1 MPRFE
6 LYSAAKHNFM
16 KKIVSVLALIFVLN
30 SCDDGGFSIDNFD
43 FSNVTA
49 TDCNKGTNQFFLKYI
64 SGNEV
69 LLIQISEAEFFPNV
83 ITQLNQPRT
92 ATISSTNRVL
102 YRVYSDNVTSDQ
114 ICTSIPPANPV
125 VREEWIAVSG
135 IINVETFA
143 NRSNNAT
150 TGESFIT
157 GYTHLVT
164 LINANFEKASGEQQ
178 LFAELN
184 LGGYIRTVTSPTIS
198 FSSPILKCDDNLSF
212 LYKNT
217 PIQESINDIAQTHS
231 IQLNIP
237 SNLIQNTETQPGS
250 PRTAAI
256 DQNSTMVRFRVYN
269 ELNLPTSF
277 FCDVSNPTPPNLIQ
291 DWIGRTSSGPDNGII
306 EVVTTAGFNSQGEQQ
321 YSHEIF
327 LRRVRFDR
335 GAVDFTFGN
344 LYSLGTLVT
353 FP

>member
-1 MPRFE
+1 MPRLE
-6 LYSAAKHNFM
+6 LYSVAKHNFM

-49 TDCNKGTNQFFLKYI
+49 TDCNKGTNQFFLQYI

-83 ITQLNQPRT
+83 ITPLNQPRT

-135 IINVETFA
+135 IINIETFA

-178 LFAELN
+178 LFAELS
-184 LGGYIRTVTSPTIS
+184 LGGYVTQASIPIIPTS
-198 FSSPILKCDDNLSF
+198 APIVTCQNNNQF
-212 LYKNT
+212 FYKNNNT
-217 PIQESINDIAQTHS
+217 QAILLE
-231 IQLNIP
+231 IP
-237 SNLIQNTETQPGS
+237 SSLIQNIETPTGE

-256 DQNSTMVRFRVYN
+256 DQNSTLISFRVYN
-269 ELNLPTSF
+269 NGIANPASF
-277 FCDVSNPTPPNLIQ
+277 FCNGSMPVITPGDEN
-291 DWIGRTSSGPDNGII
+291 WIGRISSGSDNGII
-306 EVVTTAGFNSQGEQQ
+306 EVVTTSGFNSQGEPEFR
-321 YSHEIF
+321 HDIF
-327 LRRVRFDR
+327 LRRIRFEL

-344 LYSLGTLVT
+344 LYFFGTHIT
-353 FP
+353 NP

>member
-1 MPRFE
+1 MPRLE

-43 FSNVTA
+43 FSNVTPTA
-49 TDCNKGTNQFFLKYI
+49 CTAFNNGFILQYI
-64 SGNEV
+64 NGNEV
-69 LLIQISEAEFFPNV
+69 LLIEIPQSLFPNE
-83 ITQLNQPRT
+83 ITPQNQPRT
-92 ATISSTNRVL
+92 ASISSTNRVI
-102 YRVYSDNVTSDQ
+102 YRVYSGEITASQ
-114 ICTSIPPANPV
+114 LCTPIPPANPV
-125 VREEWIAVSG
+125 VREEWNAVSG
-135 IINVETFA
+135 IINIETFA
-143 NRSNNAT
+143 NRSNNET
-150 TGESFIT
+150 TGQSFIT

-184 LGGYIRTVTSPTIS
+184 LGGYVTPANPPSIPVAAPLQTCQNNLEFIFKNS
-198 FSSPILKCDDNLSF
+198 FNQGILLS
-212 LYKNT
+212 
-217 PIQESINDIAQTHS
+217 
-231 IQLNIP
+231 IP
-237 SNLIQNTETQPGS
+237 GSLIQNTETAPGA

-256 DQNSTMVRFRVYN
+256 DQNSTSVSFRVYN
-269 ELNLPTSF
+269 NGIANPASF
-277 FCDVSNPTPPNLIQ
+277 FCNGSNPIIQ
-291 DWIGRTSSGPDNGII
+291 EGDEIWIGRTSSGPDNGII

-327 LRRVRFDR
+327 LRRIRFDR